1 MKSKILNPKRM
12 KQLIDFKGLELD
24 NGIYPTDIDGLIEY
38 HDSEYILLEVKHKDA
53 RVPYGQRLA
62 IQRMVD
68 DFTKAGKKAVAIV
81 CEHKVDDTDKPVVA
95 AFCKV
100 RELYYGG
107 EHKWRP
113 PDSPMN
119 VRQAID
125 KFRKY
130 AKQHKGGCQVKVI
143 TISGKAQNGKD
154 TTAGLLKAA
163 LEADGYKV
171 LITHYADLLKY
182 ICKQFFGWDGQKD
195 DAGRHILQYV
205 GTDIIRQKHP
215 DYWVGFVTSILELF
229 PNEWDYVLIPDCRF
243 PNEIDYLKEA
253 GMDTVNLRVVR
264 KNFKSPLTPEQQAHP
279 SETALDDVEP
289 DYYITNNGSMTDLKR
304 NVIDWLVEYLGS
316 HQMTIDEL

>member
-100 RELYYGG
+100 RELYYG
-107 EHKWRP
+107 
-113 PDSPMN
+113 
-119 VRQAID
+119 
-125 KFRKY
+125 
-130 AKQHKGGCQVKVI
+130 
-143 TISGKAQNGKD
+143 KD

-205 GTDIIRQKHP
+205 GTDIIRQKRP
-215 DYWVGFVTSILELF
+215 DYWVGFVASILELF

-253 GMDTVNLRVVR
+253 GLDTVNLRVVR
-264 KNFKSPLTPEQQAHP
+264 KNFKSPLTPEQQVHP

>member
-1 MKSKILNPKRM
+1 M
-12 KQLIDFKGLELD
+12 
-24 NGIYPTDIDGLIEY
+24 
-38 HDSEYILLEVKHKDA
+38 
-53 RVPYGQRLA
+53 
-62 IQRMVD
+62 
-68 DFTKAGKKAVAIV
+68 
-81 CEHKVDDTDKPVVA
+81 
-95 AFCKV
+95 
-100 RELYYGG
+100 
-107 EHKWRP
+107 
-113 PDSPMN
+113 
-119 VRQAID
+119 
-125 KFRKY
+125 
-130 AKQHKGGCQVKVI
+130 KVI

-205 GTDIIRQKHP
+205 GTDIIRQKRP
-215 DYWVGFVTSILELF
+215 DYWVGFVTSILDLF
-229 PNEWDYVLIPDCRF
+229 PNEWDYVLFLIADSQMRLIISKKLDWTQLICVLS
-243 PNEIDYLKEA
+243 EK
-253 GMDTVNLRVVR
+253 TLRVL
-264 KNFKSPLTPEQQAHP
+264 SPQEQQAHP

>member
-95 AFCKV
+95 AF
-100 RELYYGG
+100 
-107 EHKWRP
+107 
-113 PDSPMN
+113 
-119 VRQAID
+119 
-125 KFRKY
+125 
-130 AKQHKGGCQVKVI
+130 
-143 TISGKAQNGKD
+143 SGKAQNGKD

-205 GTDIIRQKHP
+205 GTDIIRQKRP

>member
-1 MKSKILNPKRM
+1 MNYYRIGIVNEQGYSDILKPAMLGMEYYNGMEVNDIIVVGDENRLF
-12 KQLIDFKGLELD
+12 QLESREPICFRDMGLTVSFG
-24 NGIYPTDIDGLIEY
+24 NGTRATANVTVTNTAVDAINETNAAETVTAAAVNAARPVEMNYRDGQLF
-38 HDSEYILLEVKHKDA
+38 
-53 RVPYGQRLA
+53 
-62 IQRMVD
+62 VD
-68 DFTKAGKKAVAIV
+68 G
-81 CEHKVDDTDKPVVA
+81 
-95 AFCKV
+95 
-100 RELYYGG
+100 
-107 EHKWRP
+107 
-113 PDSPMN
+113 
-119 VRQAID
+119 
-125 KFRKY
+125 
-130 AKQHKGGCQVKVI
+130 
-143 TISGKAQNGKD
+143 
-154 TTAGLLKAA
+154 
-163 LEADGYKV
+163 
-171 LITHYADLLKY
+171 THYADLLKY

-205 GTDIIRQKHP
+205 GTDIIRQKRP

-264 KNFKSPLTPEQQAHP
+264 KDFKSPLTPEQQAHP